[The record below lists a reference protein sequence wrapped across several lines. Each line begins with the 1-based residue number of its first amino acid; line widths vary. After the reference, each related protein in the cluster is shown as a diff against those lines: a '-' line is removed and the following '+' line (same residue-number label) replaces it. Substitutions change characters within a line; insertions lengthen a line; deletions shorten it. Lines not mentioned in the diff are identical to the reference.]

1 MLTNTQYR
9 YEGAT
14 MFRKSLG
21 ILISVAFAIS
31 LAAATDNPVPQAQL
45 SAAEIVNKNV
55 VARGGLQAW
64 RAVQTMSMSG
74 NMGVGGNQRTTLPL
88 SIPGG
93 HKLAPGFVPPRPAQ
107 EVELP
112 SSFRPWYKAQPRAG

>member
-1 MLTNTQYR
+1 
-9 YEGAT
+9 
-14 MFRKSLG
+14 MFRKSLAV
-21 ILISVAFAIS
+21 LISFAFGVS
-31 LAAATDNPVPQAQL
+31 LAAADNPASTTKL

-74 NMGVGGNQRTTLPL
+74 SMGVGGNQRTTLPL

-112 SSFRPWYKAQPRAG
+112 FVMDLA